1 MNKKFWKILA
11 GITAAVIF
19 LGLAWFANAFLGN
32 PVSKALATRTAR
44 QYLSQTYGDTD
55 FVIQDVSYSF
65 KDGGYYAHVSSP
77 TSIDSHFTFSLTM
90 TGKLS
95 YDSYEHDVLTGNNT
109 AYRLDMAYR
118 DLVDTVLESPSFPYT
133 LHIAYGTLQ
142 FAGDWEVGNPCNF
155 PDAIPM
161 AELELDRVYDLSE
174 LGSTGGHLVLYVE
187 DDTVTVG
194 RMAEILLDVK
204 VRLDRAG
211 IPFYAVDMTLMYPRE
226 EDDTRKE
233 GSLSIL
239 GFLSEDIT
247 PEGLETRVQD
257 ACDATQAY
265 WAEQDKERL
274 SSEP

>member
-1 MNKKFWKILA
+1 MNKKFRKILA
-11 GITAAVIF
+11 GITAAVIL

-44 QYLSQTYGDTD
+44 QYLSQTYGNTD
-55 FVIQDVSYSF
+55 FVLQDVSYSF

-77 TSIDSHFTFSLTM
+77 TSIDSHFTVSLTM
-90 TGKLS
+90 TGKLC

-142 FAGDWEVGNPCNF
+142 FAGDWEIGNPCSF
-155 PDAIPM
+155 PDAIPT

-174 LGSTGGHLVLYVE
+174 LGRTGGHLVLYVE
-187 DDTVTVG
+187 DDTVTTA

-204 VRLDRAG
+204 DRLDGAG
-211 IPFYAVDMTLMYPRE
+211 IPFYAVDMTLMYPRG
-226 EDDTRKE
+226 EDGARKE

-239 GFLSEDIT
+239 GFLSGDIT
-247 PEGLETRVQD
+247 PEGLEPRVQD
-257 ACDATQAY
+257 ACDAAQAY
-265 WAEQDKERL
+265 WAAQDKERL